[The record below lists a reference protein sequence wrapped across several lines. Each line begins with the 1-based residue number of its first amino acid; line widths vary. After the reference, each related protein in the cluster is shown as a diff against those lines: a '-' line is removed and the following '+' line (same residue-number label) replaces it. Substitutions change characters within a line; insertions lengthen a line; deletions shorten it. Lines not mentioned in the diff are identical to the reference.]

1 MIKKVTS
8 LLCAVVLS
16 TSFAVGNVV
25 SAAVIPSDAPA
36 YSYTSECSSTLS
48 ISGTT
53 ATCDSSVTGYYN
65 ETIKIVIKQ
74 TLQKKNSSS
83 DWDDVCSWNNTIYNY
98 RGSVTNTKNSLSN
111 GTYRLKTVATVY
123 AGTANETITKYSKE
137 KTI

>member
-1 MIKKVTS
+1 MIKKVAS

-16 TSFAVGNVV
+16 TSFAVGNVA
-25 SAAVIPSDAPA
+25 SAAVILPDAPA

-53 ATCDSSVTGYYN
+53 ATCKSSVTGYYN
-65 ETIKIVIKQ
+65 ETTKIVITQ
-74 TLQKKNSSS
+74 TLQKKNSSG
-83 DWDDVCSWNNTIYNY
+83 DWDDVCSWNGTIYSFQ
-98 RGSVTNTKNSLSN
+98 GSLTNTKSSLSS